1 MELFILEYDINW
13 KIFINRLCVLPKLF
27 KKCIIIIIIT
37 FFKQSPKSIHLFSI
51 TYSINFVGTESS
63 KDLEI
68 INLSPILNSALFSWH
83 TWSGLLQDYKKWN
96 VHDFMIWNIIY
107 LLIHLFIYLEL
118 MHLGVCVYIYIYIYL
133 SVSRII

>member
-13 KIFINRLCVLPKLF
+13 KIFINRLCELPKLF

-68 INLSPILNSALFSWH
+68 INLSPILNSALF
-83 TWSGLLQDYKKWN
+83 L
-96 VHDFMIWNIIY
+96 
-107 LLIHLFIYLEL
+107 
-118 MHLGVCVYIYIYIYL
+118 
-133 SVSRII
+133 